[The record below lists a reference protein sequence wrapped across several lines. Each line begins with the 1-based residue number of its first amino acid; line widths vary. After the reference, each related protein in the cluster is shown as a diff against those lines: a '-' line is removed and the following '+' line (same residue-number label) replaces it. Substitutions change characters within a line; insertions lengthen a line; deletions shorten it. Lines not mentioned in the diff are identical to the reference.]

1 MTVKN
6 ALKDFLYLHYK
17 MFKNYLTELFDF
29 ILPRFCPGCK
39 SKLTPIERVVCTNC
53 LSELRVVE
61 SDLIK
66 TEYQRKFESKKI
78 ISGFVSQ
85 YVFEKDKELQHII
98 HALKYDKKF
107 LIGKF
112 LGENLGKEFTSQ
124 FHSWNIDLIISIPLH
139 HLKKAERGFNQS
151 YYIAKGIAIATGIP
165 FSTRAVKRTR
175 FTQSQTTMTLKE
187 REENIEGAFKV
198 RKTENVKRKNVLL
211 VDDVMTTGATISECG
226 RVLLNA
232 GANCIYAATVALA
245 DF

>member
-1 MTVKN
+1 
-6 ALKDFLYLHYK
+6 

-39 SKLTPIERVVCTNC
+39 GKLTYLERVVCGDC
-53 LSELRVVE
+53 LSKLKLVQPT
-61 SDLIK
+61 LIK
-66 TEYQRKFESKKI
+66 AEYQRKFESKKL

-107 LIGKF
+107 LVGKF
-112 LGENLGKEFTSQ
+112 LGENLGKAFATQ
-124 FHSWNIDLIISIPLH
+124 FQSWHINLIVPIPLH

-151 YYIAKGIAIATGIP
+151 DYIAKGISVSCGIP
-165 FSTRAVKRTR
+165 LSPKTVKRFR

-198 RKTENVKRKNVLL
+198 RKMEDVKGKNILL

-226 RVLLNA
+226 RILLDV
-232 GANCIYAATVALA
+232 GANRIYAATVALA

>member
-1 MTVKN
+1 MI
-6 ALKDFLYLHYK
+6 
-17 MFKNYLTELFDF
+17 KNYFTELLDF

-39 SKLTPIERVVCTNC
+39 NKLTFLERVVCEDC
-53 LSELRVVE
+53 LSKLKLVE
-61 SDLIK
+61 PDLIK
-66 TEYQRKFESKKI
+66 SEYQRKFDGKKI
-78 ISGFVSQ
+78 ISGFGSQ
-85 YVFEKDKELQHII
+85 YIFEKDKELQHIT

-112 LGENLGKEFTSQ
+112 LGENLGRTFTAQFKE
-124 FHSWNIDLIISIPLH
+124 WNINLIVPIPLH

-151 YYIAKGIAIATGIP
+151 YYIAKGISIATGI
-165 FSTRAVKRTR
+165 SLNTKAVKRFR

-198 RKTENVKRKNVLL
+198 RKTENVKGKNVLL

-226 RVLLNA
+226 RILLES
-232 GANCIYAATVALA
+232 GANQIYAATVALA

>member
-1 MTVKN
+1 MI
-6 ALKDFLYLHYK
+6 
-17 MFKNYLTELFDF
+17 KNYLTEFLDF

-39 SKLTPIERVVCTNC
+39 NKLTSLERVVCTNC
-53 LSELRVVE
+53 LSKLKPVE
-61 SDLIK
+61 PDLIK

-78 ISGFVSQ
+78 ISGFISQ
-85 YVFEKDKELQHII
+85 YIFEKDKELQHIV

-112 LGENLGKEFTSQ
+112 LGENLGKTFVAR
-124 FHSWNIDLIISIPLH
+124 FKDWNINLIIPVPLH

-151 YYIAKGIAIATGIP
+151 YYIAKGISITTGI
-165 FSTRAVKRTR
+165 TLDVKAVKRFR
-175 FTQSQTTMTLKE
+175 FTQSQTTMTLRE

-198 RKTENVKRKNVLL
+198 RKTENVKGKNVLL

-232 GANCIYAATVALA
+232 GANRIYAATVALA